1 MTAGALES
9 PPSSPSGWNR
19 RLRLAANIQRQG
31 ALIALVLTMVLGQVI
46 YGDKGFLGEFNVT
59 NLLRFNS
66 MIALLALG
74 MTFVIITGGIDLS
87 VGSVAVLASVV
98 AANFSGQG
106 LWPAAMAAVLAGAA
120 VGLFNGGVIAFFGIQ
135 PFIVTLATLLAGRGL
150 ALWLADNSVAQ
161 LAPEAFTNGFIELN
175 NLRLF
180 ALTVERGDQTY
191 GVVLTLPVAIVIV
204 AYVIGAIVL
213 NFTRF
218 GRSVL
223 AIGGNEEATRL
234 AGVPIART
242 KITVYVISGALAGL
256 AGAILAAQTFAGN
269 PNEAIGWELSA
280 IAAVVVGG
288 TLLTGG
294 LGSVGTT
301 LVGVLLL
308 GVIINLLGLANL
320 NPYWQQVIRGL
331 FLLVVVVLQSR
342 LVGFGQRRT
351 PAP

>member
-1 MTAGALES
+1 MTAGTLEA
-9 PPSSPSGWNR
+9 SGSIDR
-19 RLRLAANIQRQG
+19 RMRFAAQVQRQG
-31 ALIALVLTMVLGQVI
+31 ALIALVVTVVLGQLL
-46 YGDKGFLGEFNVT
+46 YGDKGFLSEFNIT

-87 VGSVAVLASVV
+87 VSSVAVLASVV
-98 AANFSGQG
+98 AANMSGSG
-106 LWPAAMAAVLAGAA
+106 PWVAVLGAILAGAA
-120 VGLFNGGVIAFFGIQ
+120 VGLFNGGVIALFGIQ

-150 ALWLADNSVAQ
+150 ALWLANNSVAQ
-161 LAPEAFTNGFIELN
+161 LSPDAFTNGFIELN

-180 ALTVERGDQTY
+180 NWSFTLGEQTY
-191 GVVLTLPVAIVIV
+191 GLVVTLPVAIVVV
-204 AYVIGAIVL
+204 AYILGAILL

-234 AGVPIART
+234 AGVPIVRT

-256 AGAILAAQTFAGN
+256 AGAILAAQTFSGN

-342 LVGFGQRRT
+342 LVGFGQKRG

>member
-1 MTAGALES
+1 MTAVAEAVPIGDD
-9 PPSSPSGWNR
+9 R
-19 RLRLAANIQRQG
+19 RLRLATIVQRQG
-31 ALIALVLTMVLGQVI
+31 ALAALVLTLVIGQFL
-46 YGDKGFLGEFNVT
+46 YADKGFLGEFNIT

-98 AANFSGQG
+98 AANVSGEG
-106 LWPAAMAAVLAGAA
+106 PWIAVLAAVGVGGA

-150 ALWLADNSVAQ
+150 ALVLADNAVAQ
-161 LAPEAFTNGFIELN
+161 LATSAFTNGFTDLN
-175 NLRLF
+175 NRELF
-180 ALTVERGDQTY
+180 AWTFAYGDEIYGLTV
-191 GVVLTLPVAIVIV
+191 TLPVAIVV
-204 AYVIGAIVL
+204 AAFLIGSFLL
-213 NFTRF
+213 NLTRF

-223 AIGGNEEATRL
+223 AIGGNEEASRL
-234 AGVPIART
+234 AGVPVART
-242 KITVYVISGALAGL
+242 KVLVYVISGALAGL

-294 LGSVGTT
+294 LGSVAST

-308 GVIINLLGLANL
+308 GFIINLLGAASL

-331 FLLVVVVLQSR
+331 FLLVVVTLQAR
-342 LVGFGQRRT
+342 LVGLGRRR
-351 PAP
+351 

>member
-1 MTAGALES
+1 MATLVES
-9 PPSSPSGWNR
+9 APARSDR
-19 RLRLAANIQRQG
+19 RLQLATVIQRQG
-31 ALIALVLTMVLGQVI
+31 ALVALILTLVLGQYF

-74 MTFVIITGGIDLS
+74 MTFVIMTGGIDLS
-87 VGSVAVLASVV
+87 VGSVAVLASVI
-98 AANFSGQG
+98 AADFSGDG
-106 LWPAAMAAVLAGAA
+106 PWVAVIAAVLVGAA
-120 VGLFNGGVIAFFGIQ
+120 VGLFNGVIIAIFGIQ

-150 ALWLADNSVAQ
+150 ALRLADNAVAQ
-161 LAPEAFTNGFIELN
+161 LDTSAFTNGFIELN
-175 NLRLF
+175 GREIF
-180 ALTVERGDQTY
+180 ALTFDVRNETY
-191 GVVLTLPVAIVIV
+191 GVTVTLPVLIVIV
-204 AYVIGAIVL
+204 AFILGSLLL

-223 AIGGNEEATRL
+223 AIGGNEEASRL
-234 AGVPIART
+234 AGVPVVRT
-242 KITVYVISGALAGL
+242 KILVYVLSGSLAGL

-294 LGSVGTT
+294 LGSVSST
-301 LVGVLLL
+301 LIGVLLL
-308 GVIINLLGLANL
+308 GFIINLLGAASL

-331 FLLVVVVLQSR
+331 FLLVVVTLQAR
-342 LVGFGQRRT
+342 LVGIGRRH
-351 PAP
+351 

>member
-1 MTAGALES
+1 MTAIAQDAPRS
-9 PPSSPSGWNR
+9 VDNR
-19 RLRLAANIQRQG
+19 VRLAALIQRQG
-31 ALIALVLTMVLGQVI
+31 ALLALVLTVILGQVL

-74 MTFVIITGGIDLS
+74 MTFVIMTGGIDLS
-87 VGSVAVLASVV
+87 VGSTAVLASVV
-98 AANFSGQG
+98 AANMSGEG
-106 LWPAAMAAVLAGAA
+106 LWVAAIAATLAGAA

-150 ALWLADNSVAQ
+150 ALYFADNSVAP
-161 LAPEAFTNGFIELN
+161 LATEAFTNGFIELN
-175 NLRLF
+175 NRELF
-180 ALTVERGDQTY
+180 EWTFERGDETY
-191 GVVLTLPVAIVIV
+191 GLTVTLPVAIVVV
-204 AYVIGAIVL
+204 AYILGSLAL

-223 AIGGNEEATRL
+223 AVGGNEEATRL
-234 AGVPIART
+234 AGVSVART
-242 KITVYVISGALAGL
+242 KVTVYVISGALAGL
-256 AGAILAAQTFAGN
+256 AGAILAAQTFSGN

-342 LVGFGQRRT
+342 LVGFGQRRAT
-351 PAP
+351 A